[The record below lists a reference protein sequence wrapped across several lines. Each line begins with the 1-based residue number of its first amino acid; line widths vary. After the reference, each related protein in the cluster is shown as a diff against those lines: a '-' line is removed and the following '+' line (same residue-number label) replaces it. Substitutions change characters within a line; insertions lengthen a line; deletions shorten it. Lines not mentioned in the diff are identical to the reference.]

1 MFSGTQRKYTLFEPT
16 RVTTRFSPCHN
27 DHGFYLIEIAIVLV
41 IIGIL
46 AGGGTSLLGMLT
58 ERKARNEALDYL
70 KKARE
75 ALITYADINGRLPW
89 ADTDGDGCENPDASA
104 GNLPYWTLG
113 IAPTDSYKR
122 VLRYE
127 FNTALGSD
135 RSTTCDA
142 LRSGLTGYPLMVD
155 ADGTTTVFRVA
166 AVLVSAGP
174 MDADSDGNAFDDIS
188 GAYQGDN
195 RDGRPNY
202 IRHPPVEGFDD
213 LVTYISSNEL
223 CGDICEYLVL
233 AVNKDNKPPSMVYIY
248 DVTRDV
254 ELGKLGN
261 GASASYDIISGTRI
275 EIRDASGDIVHSTP
289 KTPIVLAGSGC
300 TINVGRNTSGEGG
313 TEGGRKDGPKIKPL
327 PPLSKLKSFQ

>member
-1 MFSGTQRKYTLFEPT
+1 MKIRLSHYNNATGFS
-16 RVTTRFSPCHN
+16 
-27 DHGFYLIEIAIVLV
+27 LIEIAIVLV

-70 KKARE
+70 EKARE
-75 ALITYADINGRLPW
+75 ALITYAGINGRLPW

-127 FNTALGSD
+127 LNTALGSD

-142 LRSGLTGYPLMVD
+142 LRSGLTGYPLVVD
-155 ADGTTTVFRVA
+155 ADGTTTGFRVA

-174 MDADSDGNAFDDIS
+174 MDADSDGNVFDDIS
-188 GAYQGDN
+188 GTYRGDN

-202 IRHPPVEGFDD
+202 IRHPPVNGFDD

-223 CGDICEYLVL
+223 CGNICEYLVL

-254 ELGKLGN
+254 EIGRLGSGE
-261 GASASYDIISGTRI
+261 SASYDIISGTRI
-275 EIRDASGDIVHSTP
+275 EIRDASGGIVHSTP
-289 KTPIVLAGSGC
+289 KTPIVLAGGGC

-313 TEGGRKDGPKIKPL
+313 TKGGPKIKPL
-327 PPLSKLKSFQ
+327 PPLSKLQPFQ